1 MALTEYVAYFRKC
14 RQKFRQMSAPTLEL
28 GTIVAM

>member
-1 MALTEYVAYFRKC
+1 MALAEYVAYFRKC
-14 RQKFRQMSAPTLEL
+14 GQKYQQMSVATLEL